1 MGVSEG
7 PAEGGEGAPIGRA
20 LEAPQS
26 DAEVETGRGKKQL
39 RQKAVRQEP

>member
-26 DAEVETGRGKKQL
+26 DAAVEAGRGEEL
-39 RQKAVRQEP
+39 LGQKLSLIHI